1 MTTNITSHHDFDE
14 VRILDNFY
22 QTSSFFPMPVVLIS
36 TISESGQTNLGP
48 YSLCFPHIITGDY
61 SMVLIARDS
70 SNTARNILRTGYCSI
85 NFIPHKRKYL
95 KNCVMLGYP
104 GETTEEKM
112 KNSIFS
118 LLPSQRVNADKDKGR
133 YPDVVGEAVQVF
145 ECTWNDRFPLTYDEG
160 SIEYHFILRVEK
172 ILMKQRWKRSLA
184 AGKGFP
190 RLPID
195 YGYRNNMYFWFSRHL
210 RPFSNPIP
218 KEKGLSVDAVTYAVE
233 RFDPDITWT
242 PEACEALIKVPR
254 IFLTK
259 AIGMIVEE
267 AKNEGISEITYE
279 YTQKVRDKHRR

>member
-1 MTTNITSHHDFDE
+1 MATSSNRNNDFDE

-36 TISESGQTNLGP
+36 TVSESGQTNLGP
-48 YSLCFPHIITGDY
+48 YSLCFPHIITSDY

-70 SNTARNILRTGYCSI
+70 SNTAQNILRTGHCTI

-118 LLPSQRVNADKDKGR
+118 LIPSQRDHSDMNENL

-145 ECTWNDRFPLTYDEG
+145 ECTWNDRFPLTYAES
-160 SIEYHFILRVEK
+160 SIEYHFILRVDK
-172 ILMKQRWKRSLA
+172 ILMKPKWKSALMN
-184 AGKGFP
+184 GKGFP

-195 YGYRNNMYFWFSRHL
+195 FGYRNNTHFWFSRHL
-210 RPFSNPIP
+210 NHFSKPIP

-233 RFDPDITWT
+233 RFDPDIKWT

-254 IFLTK
+254 IFLNK

-267 AKNEGISEITYE
+267 AKKEGVSEITYE
-279 YTQKVRDKHRR
+279 FTQKVRDKHR